1 MVFQTMSHTDVLQ
14 FFSFLQL
21 KHQEFVSFSCLKHC
35 VFWYW
40 IHRVINFQN
49 LLYTSKVIAKKPDLY
64 HFLGMCVFSVGHLHK
79 SRHNPQIN
87 VLGACW
93 FYFFCSLLCLLPNN
107 NFCSSFPIEICQK
120 TRLYRSLRG
129 EKSVWDMTGTCSRYS
144 I

>member
-1 MVFQTMSHTDVLQ
+1 MFC
-14 FFSFLQL
+14 
-21 KHQEFVSFSCLKHC
+21 SFSHFCNWNPKKFCLFLAKNIVYFYTESIESLTFKIRCILQKLLPKNQICTIFSEC
-35 VFWYW
+35 VF
-40 IHRVINFQN
+40 
-49 LLYTSKVIAKKPDLY
+49 
-64 HFLGMCVFSVGHLHK
+64 FSVGHLHK

-93 FYFFCSLLCLLPNN
+93 LYFFCSLLCLLPNN